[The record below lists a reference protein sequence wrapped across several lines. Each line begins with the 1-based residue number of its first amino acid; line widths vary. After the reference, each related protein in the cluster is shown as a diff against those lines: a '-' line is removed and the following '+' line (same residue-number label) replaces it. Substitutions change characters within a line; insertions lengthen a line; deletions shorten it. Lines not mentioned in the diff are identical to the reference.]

1 MAPNPQMVS
10 QAKNLAANLP
20 VPGYRGSSL
29 SHAQFKD
36 FVQTTAK
43 HGGASMDATTGHIY
57 QPGEHA
63 YMVGQAPSTQGS
75 PIQTQVVPGTPTP
88 ARVAAAHRNITRAT
102 SGRPGVAMGSW
113 KDRGS
118 TEIDASEAYSS
129 KSKAMHVAEDRGEK
143 AIFGMKDM
151 SEIPTSHRNTV
162 RDYEK

>member
-1 MAPNPQMVS
+1 MADPQKIS

-20 VPGYRGSSL
+20 VPGYRGTNL
-29 SHAQFKD
+29 SHAQFKG

-57 QPGEHA
+57 QPGEDA
-63 YMVGQAPSTQGS
+63 YMVGQAPSVHG
-75 PIQTQVVPGTPTP
+75 PAVQTQVTAGGGP
-88 ARVAAAHRNITRAT
+88 ARAAAAHRSITRQT
-102 SGRPGVAMGSW
+102 GGRPGVAMGSW

-118 TEIDASEAYSS
+118 TEIDASEAFSS
-129 KSKAMHVAEDRGEK
+129 RAKALGVAEDRGEK

-151 SEIPTSHRNTV
+151 EEIPTSHRNTV

>member
-1 MAPNPQMVS
+1 MDQQKIT

-20 VPGYRGSSL
+20 VPGYRGTNL
-29 SHAQFKD
+29 SHAQFKG

-57 QPGEHA
+57 QPGEDA
-63 YMVGQAPSTQGS
+63 YMVGQAPSIHGS
-75 PIQTQVVPGTPTP
+75 AIQTQVIPGTPSP
-88 ARVAAAHRNITRAT
+88 ARAAAAHRSITRQT
-102 SGRPGVAMGSW
+102 GGRPGVAMGSW

-118 TEIDASEAYSS
+118 TEIDASEAYTSRA
-129 KSKAMHVAEDRGEK
+129 KALHVGEDRGEK

-151 SEIPTSHRNTV
+151 EEIPTSHRNTV